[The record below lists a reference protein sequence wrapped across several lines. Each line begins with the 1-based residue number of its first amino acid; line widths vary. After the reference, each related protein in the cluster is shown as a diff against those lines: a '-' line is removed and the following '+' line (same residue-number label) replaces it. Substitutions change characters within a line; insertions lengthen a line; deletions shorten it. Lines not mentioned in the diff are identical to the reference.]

1 MELLLKL
8 CQNHFLFS
16 SCLFAFTIR
25 NIRLWMEILCAAN
38 CWTLKQMPPPPS
50 VFCTLGCVVTSP
62 LLLLFYSSLYKG
74 SVLTLWKW
82 GCKIRMTMCEMETSV
97 YHFAIRT
104 LQCSFLPAIKSLSY
118 AFISWFAFIFIF
130 FINSVLECFLKA
142 GRSAELPLPL
152 LCLEHRCSRSQKR
165 GTKEGL
171 PMGLRSPGR
180 ALELCRQQVVFCT
193 KEPSCS
199 LWEQMNSGEQ
209 AKMWHH
215 LGIISSPPSSASP
228 CYWGRNCSAALSLN
242 WFVRLMCKQSHNI
255 GRRSYLNSETKLQ
268 K

>member
-1 MELLLKL
+1 MELLLNL
-8 CQNHFLFS
+8 CQNHFRFS

-38 CWTLKQMPPPPS
+38 CWTLKQMPPPPY

-104 LQCSFLPAIKSLSY
+104 LQCSFLAAIKSLSY

-130 FINSVLECFLKA
+130 SSTQSLRAFWKLAGQLSCLSLFSV
-142 GRSAELPLPL
+142 SNTDV
-152 LCLEHRCSRSQKR
+152 Q
-165 GTKEGL
+165 
-171 PMGLRSPGR
+171 GLRSVGLKR
-180 ALELCRQQVVFCT
+180 AFQWGSEVQVVLWN
-193 KEPSCS
+193 SVSSRLCS
-199 LWEQMNSGEQ
+199 LPRSLPVHCGNKWTPESRPKCGTT
-209 AKMWHH
+209 WGSSHH
-215 LGIISSPPSSASP
+215 LPPQHHIVTEAET
-228 CYWGRNCSAALSLN
+228 AALP
-242 WFVRLMCKQSHNI
+242 CP
-255 GRRSYLNSETKLQ
+255 
-268 K
+268 